1 MKTLSERAA
10 AARAIMLEIFMDEDD
25 ECIPEASFNDP
36 IKAIYTLKT
45 TRCMSNRPLKRT
57 LSTIVTIND
66 RQRRLRASLGIV
78 DDLGKK
84 WTI

>member
-1 MKTLSERAA
+1 
-10 AARAIMLEIFMDEDD
+10 MDKDD
-25 ECIPEASFNDP
+25 ECIPEASFNDQ

-45 TRCMSNRPLKRT
+45 KRSMNIRPLERP
-57 LSTIVTIND
+57 LSTIVTIKD